1 MLTEWFMLISN
12 VSERPRLKVLVLSSE
27 DAREKKHQA
36 DIRSSSPRSLRY
48 GWKRT
53 PEGQV
58 EQEGTSKHMQEQRQ
72 RDQRK
77 IRRQGS
83 LQTREVD
90 APSSW
95 EWMGV

>member
-1 MLTEWFMLISN
+1 MLISN
-12 VSERPRLKVLVLSSE
+12 VSERSRLEVLALSSE
-27 DAREKKHQA
+27 DVRGKKHQA
-36 DIRSSSPRSLRY
+36 DIRSSSPRRLHY

-53 PEGQV
+53 PEVQV
-58 EQEGTSKHMQEQRQ
+58 GQEGTSKHMGEQRY

-83 LQTREVD
+83 LKTREVD